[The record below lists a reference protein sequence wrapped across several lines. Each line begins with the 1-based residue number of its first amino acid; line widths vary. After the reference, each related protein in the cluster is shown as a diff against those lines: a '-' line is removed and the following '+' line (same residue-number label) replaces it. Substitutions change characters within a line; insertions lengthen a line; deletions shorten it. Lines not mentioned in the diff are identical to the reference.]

1 MSASSQ
7 HNTIPLGFTYD
18 TIEVGQK
25 SVSQGRTVSEA
36 DHQFFMML
44 TGGWHPIHCDVEH
57 AREVGLD
64 KLLVQGT
71 FGVALALGSH
81 LEAPLLRSADP
92 LVGALG
98 IREWNYLAPIFVGD
112 TLHIE
117 VEIAAKKLTSD
128 GSRYIVDRSIS
139 VINQNGKPIQKGI
152 ARSMWRRAFPASA
165 S

>member
-1 MSASSQ
+1 MSDPAQ

-36 DHQFFMML
+36 DHQLFMML

-57 AREVGLD
+57 ARQAGLD

-81 LEAPLLRSADP
+81 LEAPLLQSADP

-98 IREWNYLAPIFVGD
+98 IKEWNYLAPIFVGD

-117 VEIAAKKLTSD
+117 VEISAKKLTSD
-128 GSRYIVDRSIS
+128 GSRYIIDRSIS
-139 VINQNGKPIQKGI
+139 VIDQNGKPIQKGI
-152 ARSMWRRAFPASA
+152 ARSMWRRAVPASA